1 MVDEAMRFKRFVNSY
16 EKKKKKQMY
25 TPIYVL
31 LCIIKINKQIK

>member
-16 EKKKKKQMY
+16 EKKKKQMY